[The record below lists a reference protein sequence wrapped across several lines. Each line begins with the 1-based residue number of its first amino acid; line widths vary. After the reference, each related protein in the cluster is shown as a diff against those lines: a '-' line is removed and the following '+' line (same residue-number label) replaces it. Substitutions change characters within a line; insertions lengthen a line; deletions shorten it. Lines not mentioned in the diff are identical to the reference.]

1 MISASKPLPKRL
13 LAILERFDV
22 ETMAYSEGKTA
33 LHAEGGEAAVL
44 RYGECSAE
52 QKAFLDSFAFSSF
65 RSTYLLQD
73 LHRDREDKPS
83 LIDIPARSGIAKIT
97 LSPAPFSHTV
107 LRVGEG
113 NTLLITE
120 DSSFGDQPSIS
131 SIELHVDQGSSVDVV
146 SLLDGSTAPRILV
159 RSATVGSDA
168 RLDWHPHLLAGSRTM
183 LDIHT
188 LLDGSG
194 AESNLF
200 GTYLGRGEE
209 EYYLTYESTH
219 RARDAKSNMVVHG
232 CLMDRSLG
240 IFNGQV
246 TIEPT
251 GHGTATFVGERCLLL
266 GDQARHGSTPAL
278 SVNTNDVT
286 AGHSSATSQIDEE
299 QLFYA
304 ASRGLPVSEAKDLIV
319 QGFLQTMLD
328 HIPSAVRIDLPES
341 LLKNESRGWNTE
353 SRAAKTSLS

>member
-1 MISASKPLPKRL
+1 MTDHTMTLFSPTTLPKRL
-13 LAILERFDV
+13 RSILERFDV
-22 ETMAYSEGKTA
+22 ENMSPSEEQTTV
-33 LHAEGGEAAVL
+33 HSEGGEVFAIP
-44 RYGECSAE
+44 YNDCSGE

-65 RSTYLLQD
+65 RSTYPLTS
-73 LHRDREDKPS
+73 LHRERQDQPS
-83 LIDIPARSGIAKIT
+83 LIDIPAQGGIAKLTI
-97 LSPAPFSHTV
+97 SPAPFSHV
-107 LRVGEG
+107 VVRIGEG

-120 DSSFGDQPSIS
+120 ESSFGDQPSVS

-304 ASRGLPVSEAKDLIV
+304 ASRGLPVNEVKDLIV
-319 QGFLQTMLD
+319 HGFLQTMLD
-328 HIPSAVRIDLPES
+328 HIPSAVRVDLPEN
-341 LLKNESRGWNTE
+341 LLSIRP
-353 SRAAKTSLS
+353 

>member
-1 MISASKPLPKRL
+1 MTDRTMTSFSPATLPKRVRS
-13 LAILERFDV
+13 ILERFDV
-22 ETMAYSEGKTA
+22 DAMKRPESETIVHADGGALSVIAYEG
-33 LHAEGGEAAVL
+33 
-44 RYGECSAE
+44 CSAE
-52 QKAFLDSFAFSSF
+52 QKAFLDSFAFSSY
-65 RSTYLLQD
+65 RSTYPLTN
-73 LHRDREDKPS
+73 LHREKQDKPS
-83 LIDIPARSGIAKIT
+83 LIDIPATSGIAKLTI
-97 LSPAPFSHTV
+97 SPAPFSHV
-107 LRVGEG
+107 VVRIGQG
-113 NTLLITE
+113 NTLLVTE
-120 DSSFGDQPSIS
+120 ADTAGDQPGIS
-131 SIELHVDQGSSVDVV
+131 SLEFSVAAGSKVDVV
-146 SLLDGSTAPRILV
+146 SLLDGSTTPRILV

-168 RLDWHPHLLAGSRTM
+168 RLDWHPHLLSGQRTM

-188 LLDGSG
+188 LLDGTG

-219 RARDAKSNMVVHG
+219 RATNAKSNMVVHG

-278 SVNTNDVT
+278 SVNTPDVT

-304 ASRGLPVSEAKDLIV
+304 ASRGLPVSQAKDLIV
-319 QGFLQTMLD
+319 HGFLQTMLD
-328 HIPSAVRIDLPES
+328 HIPSAVRIDLPEN
-341 LLKNESRGWNTE
+341 LLSIRI
-353 SRAAKTSLS
+353 